1 MSIVLLGP
9 ALAFL
14 ILLACWW
21 FGLKPGEGW
30 VSLLVAV
37 AFSAASL
44 ACLGSGPADL
54 RLGWWYPQFELALQ
68 LDPVGLAFATFAT
81 CMVGLVGL
89 FSARYLHR
97 EPGFLRFYVLL
108 SLFGAAVITV
118 ALAANLDL
126 FFVGWEL
133 VGLTS
138 ALLIGFFA
146 HRPGPARH
154 GLRAFATYRVCDLGL
169 LAGLLWLHH
178 TTGSTRLVGF
188 TVPDQPFDR
197 HLVGLLL
204 VLAAMG
210 KSAQFPVGGWLPRAM
225 EGPTPSSAIFYG
237 AISIHLGPLLLLR
250 AGSLVASSWP
260 TSLALVLTGSLT
272 ALYATIV
279 GRVQPD
285 VKNALAYASMTQSG
299 LIFVEIGLGLEQIAL
314 LHMVGHGLVRTLEIL
329 RSPSLLH
336 DYHELEQALGE
347 LPRMGAHLE
356 RLFPPRL
363 QSRLYAL
370 ALARFYVDE
379 ALEGVVRAWTRLAG
393 RLDSLERRFSGWLG

>member
-1 MSIVLLGP
+1 MTIFLFGP
-9 ALAFL
+9 ALVFV
-14 ILLACWW
+14 LLLVAWW
-21 FGLKPGEGW
+21 FGFNPGERW
-30 VSLLVAV
+30 ISLLVAL

-44 ACLGSGPADL
+44 ACLWSAPPSL
-54 RLGWWYPQFELALQ
+54 PLGQWYPDFELGFGFDL
-68 LDPVGLAFATFAT
+68 VGVTFATFAA

-97 EPGFLRFYVLL
+97 ESGFLRFYLLL

-126 FFVGWEL
+126 FFFGWEV

-154 GLRAFATYRVCDLGL
+154 GLRAFITYRICDVGL
-169 LAGLLWLHH
+169 LVALLWLHH
-178 TTGSTRLVGF
+178 TTGTTDLLALRLP
-188 TVPDQPFDR
+188 TQPVDR
-197 HLVGLLL
+197 ELVAMLL

-250 AGSLVASSWP
+250 TAPLIESCWP
-260 TSLALVLTGSLT
+260 ARVALVLVGATT
-272 ALYATIV
+272 ALYATVV

-285 VKNALAYASMTQSG
+285 VKNALAYAAMTQSG
-299 LIFVEIGLGLEQIAL
+299 LIFVELGLGFGQLAL
-314 LHMVGHGLVRTLEIL
+314 LHMLGHGLLRTLEIL

-347 LPRMGAHLE
+347 LPTMGAHLA
-356 RLFPPRL
+356 RIFPPAL

-379 ALEGVVRAWTRLAG
+379 GLDTAVTGWARLAMG
-393 RLDSLERRFSGWLG
+393 LDSL

>member
-1 MSIVLLGP
+1 MSLVVLGP
-9 ALAFL
+9 VLAFL
-14 ILLACWW
+14 VLMACWW
-21 FGLKPGEGW
+21 FGGKPGEGRI
-30 VSLLVAV
+30 SLLVAL
-37 AFSAASL
+37 AFTAASL
-44 ACLGSGPADL
+44 ACLMGGPAVL
-54 RLGWWYPQFELALQ
+54 ELGLWYANFELALQ
-68 LDPVGLAFATFAT
+68 FDAVGLAFATFTA

-97 EPGFLRFYVLL
+97 EPGFLRFYLLL
-108 SLFGAAVITV
+108 SLFGAGVITV

-126 FFVGWEL
+126 FVVGWEL

-154 GLRAFATYRVCDLGL
+154 GLRAFVTYRVCDLGL

-178 TTGSTRLVGF
+178 TTGTTRLMGLAL
-188 TVPDQPFDR
+188 PGQAFDR
-197 HLVGLLL
+197 HLIGLLL

-250 AGSLVASSWP
+250 VAPLIASSWP
-260 TSLALVLTGSLT
+260 TSLALVLTGSVT
-272 ALYATIV
+272 AVYATVV

-299 LIFVEIGLGLEQIAL
+299 LIFVELGLGFEHLAL
-314 LHMVGHGLVRTLEIL
+314 LHMLGHGLVRTLEIL

-356 RLFPPRL
+356 RIFPPTL

-379 ALEGVVRAWTRLAG
+379 ALEAAVAAWLRLARG
-393 RLDSLERRFSGWLG
+393 LDGLERRFSRWLG